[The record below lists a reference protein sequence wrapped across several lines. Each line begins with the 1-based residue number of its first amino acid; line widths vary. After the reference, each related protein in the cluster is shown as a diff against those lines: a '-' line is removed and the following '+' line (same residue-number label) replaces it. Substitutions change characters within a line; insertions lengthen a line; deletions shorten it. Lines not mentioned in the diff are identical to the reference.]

1 MSNFRKAKITD
12 FRPDPANANKG
23 TERGL
28 RALDDSLSEVGLG
41 RSIVTDKNGYIIG
54 GNKTVERA
62 VDQGFENALVVETT
76 GDELVIVQRND
87 LDLLANEPNNRARKL
102 AYYDN
107 RVAQL
112 DLAWDVEQVRMDID
126 SGLELGNLFHD
137 WEVDNFVAPNEPFD
151 PSKEWVGM
159 PEYNQPEIKP
169 FHSMMVHFMTE
180 ADMNDFA
187 RLLGQ
192 TVTDRTRYFYHPKQQ
207 PAVQKKHRVIDDES

>member
-126 SGLELGNLFHD
+126 SGLELGNLFTSLELEAFNH
-137 WEVDNFVAPNEPFD
+137 PF
-151 PSKEWVGM
+151 M
-159 PEYNQPEIKP
+159 PEAKPQVSPELASECFIE
-169 FHSMMVHFMTE
+169 MRCTR
-180 ADMNDFA
+180 DFLNTIA
-187 RLLGQ
+187 ATLDEWSKVNN
-192 TVTDRTRYFYHPKQQ
+192 VTIN
-207 PAVQKKHRVIDDES
+207 VS